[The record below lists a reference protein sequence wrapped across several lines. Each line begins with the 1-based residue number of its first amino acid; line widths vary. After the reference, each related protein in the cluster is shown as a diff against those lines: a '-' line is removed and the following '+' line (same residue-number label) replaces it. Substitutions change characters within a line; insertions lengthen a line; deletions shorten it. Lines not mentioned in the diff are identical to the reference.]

1 LTRIATKKRLVYYG
15 SQALREKA
23 RAIKDIDD
31 GLIDLIE
38 SMFNIMYR
46 ANGIGLAAPQVDVG
60 SRLIVL
66 DLEHYQGPAMALI
79 NPVITKRSTILDPY
93 EEGCL
98 SVPGITA
105 EIMRPV
111 EISVKAVSPEGKELA
126 FDADGLLARVIQH
139 EVDHLDGVL
148 FIDYLE
154 DFARK
159 ELTQELKKI
168 KKMNKAS

>member
-1 LTRIATKKRLVYYG
+1 MKKHLVYYG
-15 SQALREKA
+15 NQTLREKA
-23 RAIKDIDD
+23 LGIKNIDD
-31 GLIDLIE
+31 GLLDLIE

-46 ANGIGLAAPQVDVG
+46 ASGIGLAAPQVDVG
-60 SRLIVL
+60 KRLIVV

-79 NPVITKRSTILDPY
+79 NPVITKRSSSLEPY

-105 EIMRPV
+105 DIIRPV
-111 EISVKAVSPEGKELA
+111 EISVDAVSPEGKELS

-139 EVDHLDGVL
+139 EIDHLDGIL

-154 DFARK
+154 EFARK

-168 KKMNKAS
+168 KKLNKAS